1 MMKSNFTRPGV
12 DASVRLSRM
21 VSPNSTIW
29 SQIFQ
34 NYQFCLKEK
43 GSEALIELEDQCN
56 QISDKWQ
63 NMDVPYCSFDD
74 LVHIIEW
81 KFSRGKPRPLWKLIR
96 SNNND
101 AVVKASTAAFKKISD
116 DDDIKGAID
125 DLIVLRG
132 IGIAA
137 ASAILSLYK
146 PDLVVF
152 MDDEV
157 IECLYDGKRVYTM
170 TVFNQINSK
179 CQEFSAVLGS
189 NWNPRKVGLA
199 LWTAAR
205 LSVSNSNMV
214 DLSKITTDFKTEKGE
229 QISVDEQTSRKRRR
243 KK

>member
-1 MMKSNFTRPGV
+1 MPKSNLTRPGV

-21 VSPNSTIW
+21 VSPNSTVW
-29 SQIFQ
+29 SEIFQ

-43 GSEALIELEDQCN
+43 GSQVLIELEEQCN

-63 NMDVPYCSFDD
+63 SMDVPYCSFDD
-74 LVHIIEW
+74 LVYIIKW

-101 AVVKASTAAFKKISD
+101 SVINASTAAFKKID
-116 DDDIKGAID
+116 DDDDVKGAID

-132 IGIAA
+132 IGVAA
-137 ASAILSLYK
+137 ASAILCLYR

-170 TVFNQINSK
+170 AVFNQINSK
-179 CQEFSAVLGS
+179 CQEFSVVLGN

-205 LSVSNSNMV
+205 LSVSKSNMV
-214 DLSKITTDFKTEKGE
+214 DLTKITTDFKTEIGE
-229 QISVDEQTSRKRRR
+229 QISVEEQTSRKRRR
-243 KK
+243 MK